1 MSRIVAPRSGPIR
14 RQNTLKTDSYKIL
27 QLTRRGFR
35 ATFTVLHL
43 ESDSNQGK
51 INMSTQTRLLTV
63 SPGKSFGIAAGGWG
77 AMMSATIEP
86 HHSEGVEDMLFRCL
100 DDLAKAIHASKLLI
114 AMPKRQ
120 TTPEGRRSAKEM
132 HKAIVA
138 WARSRGI
145 ACCGVRTPDIRK
157 RFVINGKASDE
168 RMIFEAERRG
178 FAPASAAEAYA
189 IATFHIGLADEYD
202 ESEFLSPLED
212 FPAPIVPLH

>member
-1 MSRIVAPRSGPIR
+1 MI
-14 RQNTLKTDSYKIL
+14 TL
-27 QLTRRGFR
+27 
-35 ATFTVLHL
+35 
-43 ESDSNQGK
+43 
-51 INMSTQTRLLTV
+51 
-63 SPGKSFGIAAGGWG
+63 SPGKTIGIAAGGWG
-77 AMMSATIEP
+77 AMMCATFEP
-86 HHSEGVEDMLFRCL
+86 RRGENTEAGLFRRL
-100 DDLAKAIHASKLLI
+100 DELAEVIGPSKLLV
-114 AMPKRQ
+114 ALPKRQ

-138 WARSRGI
+138 WSRSRGI
-145 ACCGVRTPDIRK
+145 ACYGVRTPDIRK